1 MFKTGNINSLLIK
14 ISEVVLRLCAPFS
27 KKIEKG
33 IIGRKNSF
41 KKLKSSFKKGDNIV
55 HIHCASHGEYLMSEK
70 LIARLKD
77 KFVNYKFLLSFISPS
92 GYENANLEL
101 FDCVIYLP
109 LESNKNCIEFYK
121 IISPKATFFIKN
133 EIWPNFI
140 KHAKMSGSKVYSAGG
155 NFSSNYLKK
164 IFKIN
169 SAIKKFDS
177 IFVLNE
183 NSKKVVEQIG
193 NQNVIVIGDLRYD
206 TVIPKLSKESNE
218 IIKGFIDNN
227 NCVVFGSTW
236 KEDEN
241 IILKYVNDY
250 KGNTKYIIAP
260 HEISKNSER
269 IKKYLGDKSI
279 LFSKITSNTNLKE
292 FSCLIIDNIGMLS
305 SLYLYST
312 IAYVGGGMGT
322 KGLHNTLEPAY
333 FSKPIIIGKNYKGF
347 DEAEKMI
354 KNGNMISIS
363 NYSDFTNALESII
376 NNKNLIKEMSDKCT
390 KFFDK
395 NKGGVQLILNNLNDL
410 SNQNL
415 IKY

>member
-14 ISEVVLRLCAPFS
+14 IFEVGLRLYAPFS

-33 IIGRKNSF
+33 VLGRKNSF
-41 KKLKSSFKKGDNIV
+41 KKLKSSFKKSDNIIHV
-55 HIHCASHGEYLMSEK
+55 HCASHGEYLMSEE
-70 LIARLKD
+70 LITRLKD
-77 KFVNYKFLLSFISPS
+77 KFIDYKFLLSFISPS
-92 GYENANLEL
+92 GYENANLDL

-109 LESNKNCIEFYK
+109 IESNKNCVKFYK

-140 KHAKMSGSKVYSAGG
+140 KHAKMSGSKVYSVGG

-164 IFKIN
+164 LFKIN
-169 SAIKKFDS
+169 SAIKEFDS

-183 NSKKVVEQIG
+183 RSKKIVEDIG
-193 NQNVIVIGDLRYD
+193 NHNVIVVGDLRYD
-206 TVIPKLSKESNE
+206 TVIPKLKNE
-218 IIKGFIDNN
+218 TNKIIERFIDDN
-227 NCVVFGSTW
+227 NCIVFGSTW

-241 IILKYVNDY
+241 IIVKYINNY

-260 HEISKNSER
+260 HEIVKNSER
-269 IKKYLGDKSI
+269 INKCLGSKSI
-279 LFSKITSNTNLKE
+279 LFSKINSNTDLKE

-305 SLYLYST
+305 SLYSYGT

-322 KGLHNTLEPAY
+322 KGLHNILEPAY

-354 KNGNMISIS
+354 KNGNVISIS
-363 NYSDFTNALESII
+363 NYSDFTNALELII
-376 NNKNLIKEMSDKCT
+376 NNKSIIKEMSNKCT
-390 KFFDK
+390 EFFEK
-395 NKGGVQLILNNLNDL
+395 NKGGVKLILKKL
-410 SNQNL
+410 Q
-415 IKY
+415 

>member
-1 MFKTGNINSLLIK
+1 MFKIGNINSLLIK
-14 ISEVVLRLCAPFS
+14 IFEVGLRLCAPFS

-33 IIGRKNSF
+33 IIGRKDSF
-41 KKLKSSFKKGDNIV
+41 KKLKSSFKKSDNIV

-70 LIARLKD
+70 LITHLKNR
-77 KFVNYKFLLSFISPS
+77 FNNCKFLLSFISPS
-92 GYENANLEL
+92 GYENANEKL
-101 FDCVIYLP
+101 FDCMIYLP
-109 LESNKNCIEFYK
+109 LESNKNCVEFYK

-140 KHAKMSGSKVYSAGG
+140 KHAKMSGSKVYSVGG

-164 IFKIN
+164 LFKIN
-169 SAIKKFDS
+169 SAINEFDS

-183 NSKKVVEQIG
+183 KSKKVVEQIG
-193 NQNVIVIGDLRYD
+193 NQNVIVVGDLRYD
-206 TVIPKLSKESNE
+206 TVIPKLKKETNE
-218 IIKGFIDNN
+218 IVERFIDNN

-236 KEDEN
+236 IEDEN
-241 IILKYVNDY
+241 IILKYFSDY

-260 HEISKNSER
+260 HEIDKNSER
-269 IKKYLGDKSI
+269 INKYLGDKSI
-279 LFSKITSNTNLKE
+279 LFSKISSNTNLKE
-292 FSCLIIDNIGMLS
+292 LSCLIIDNIGMLS
-305 SLYLYST
+305 SLYSYST

-363 NYSDFTNALESII
+363 NFSDFTNVLESII
-376 NNKNLIKEMSDKCT
+376 DNENLIKKMSNKCT

-395 NKGGVQLILNNLNDL
+395 NKGGVKLILNN
-410 SNQNL
+410 
-415 IKY
+415 IK

>member
-14 ISEVVLRLCAPFS
+14 IFEVGLRLFAPFS

-33 IIGRKNSF
+33 VLGRKNSF
-41 KKLKSSFKKGDNIV
+41 KKLKSSFKIGDNII

-70 LIARLKD
+70 LITHLKD
-77 KFVNYKFLLSFISPS
+77 KFDNYKFLLSFISPS
-92 GYENANLEL
+92 GYENANLDL

-109 LESNKNCIEFYK
+109 IESNKNCVEFYK

-140 KHAKMSGSKVYSAGG
+140 KHAKMSGSKVYSVGG

-164 IFKIN
+164 LFKIN
-169 SAIKKFDS
+169 SAINEFDS

-183 NSKKVVEQIG
+183 KSKEVVEQVG
-193 NQNVIVIGDLRYD
+193 NQNVIVVGDLRYD
-206 TVIPKLSKESNE
+206 TVIPQLKNE
-218 IIKGFIDNN
+218 TKKIIERFIDDN

-241 IILKYVNDY
+241 IIIKYINNY

-260 HEISKNSER
+260 HEIVKNSER
-269 IKKYLGDKSI
+269 IKKYLGNKSI
-279 LFSKITSNTNLKE
+279 LFSKINSDTNLKE

-305 SLYLYST
+305 SLYSYST

-322 KGLHNTLEPAY
+322 KGLHNILEPAY
-333 FSKPIIIGKNYKGF
+333 FSKPIIIGKNYRGF

-354 KNGNMISIS
+354 ENGNVISIS
-363 NYSDFTNALESII
+363 NYSDFTNTLESII
-376 NNKNLIKEMSDKCT
+376 NNESMIKEMSIKCT
-390 KFFDK
+390 NFFNK
-395 NKGGVQLILNNLNDL
+395 NKGSVKLILNNL
-410 SNQNL
+410 
-415 IKY
+415 K

>member
-1 MFKTGNINSLLIK
+1 LFKIGNINSLLIK
-14 ISEVVLRLCAPFS
+14 IFEVGLRLCAPFS

-33 IIGRKNSF
+33 IIGRKDSF
-41 KKLKSSFKKGDNIV
+41 KKLKSSFKKSDNIV

-70 LIARLKD
+70 LITHLKNR
-77 KFVNYKFLLSFISPS
+77 FNNCKFLLSFISPS
-92 GYENANLEL
+92 GYENANEKL
-101 FDCVIYLP
+101 FDCMIYLP
-109 LESNKNCIEFYK
+109 LESNKNCVEFYK

-140 KHAKMSGSKVYSAGG
+140 KHAKMSGSKVYSVGG

-164 IFKIN
+164 LFKIN
-169 SAIKKFDS
+169 SAINEFDS

-183 NSKKVVEQIG
+183 KSKKVVEQIG
-193 NQNVIVIGDLRYD
+193 NQNVIVVGDLRYD
-206 TVIPKLSKESNE
+206 TVIPKLKKETNE
-218 IIKGFIDNN
+218 IVERFIDNN

-236 KEDEN
+236 IEDEN
-241 IILKYVNDY
+241 IILKYISDY

-260 HEISKNSER
+260 HEIDKNSER
-269 IKKYLGDKSI
+269 INKYLGDKSI
-279 LFSKITSNTNLKE
+279 LFSKISSNTNLKE
-292 FSCLIIDNIGMLS
+292 LSCLIIDNIGMLS
-305 SLYLYST
+305 SLYSYST

-363 NYSDFTNALESII
+363 NFSDFTNVLESII
-376 NNKNLIKEMSDKCT
+376 DNENLIKKMSNKCT

-395 NKGGVQLILNNLNDL
+395 NKGGVKLILNN
-410 SNQNL
+410 
-415 IKY
+415 IK

>member
-14 ISEVVLRLCAPFS
+14 IFEVVLRLCAPFS

-33 IIGRKNSF
+33 ITGRKNSF

-70 LIARLKD
+70 LITLLKD

-92 GYENANLEL
+92 GYENANLNL

-140 KHAKMSGSKVYSAGG
+140 KYAKMSGSKVYSVGG
-155 NFSSNYLKK
+155 NFSANYLKK

-169 SAIKKFDS
+169 SAIKRFDS
-177 IFVLNE
+177 MFVLNE
-183 NSKKVVEQIG
+183 RSKNIVEGIG
-193 NQNVIVIGDLRYD
+193 NQNVFVVGDLRYD
-206 TVIPKLSKESNE
+206 NTIPKLKNKTKKVIES
-218 IIKGFIDNN
+218 FIDNN

-241 IILKYVNDY
+241 IITKYINNQI
-250 KGNTKYIIAP
+250 GNTKYIIAP
-260 HEISKNSER
+260 HEIDKNSYR
-269 IKKYLGDKSI
+269 IKKHLGAKSI
-279 LFSKITSNTNLKE
+279 LFSEINPNTKLE
-292 FSCLIIDNIGMLS
+292 DFSCLIIDNIGMLS
-305 SLYLYST
+305 SLYSYST
-312 IAYVGGGMGT
+312 VAYVGGGMGK

-354 KNGNMISIS
+354 KNGNLISVS
-363 NYSDFTNALESII
+363 NYNDFEKTLESII
-376 NNKNLIKEMSDKCT
+376 NNKTIIKEMSKKCNE
-390 KFFDK
+390 FFDK
-395 NKGGVQLILNNLNDL
+395 NKGGVKLILKNLN
-410 SNQNL
+410 
-415 IKY
+415 

>member
-14 ISEVVLRLCAPFS
+14 IFEVGLRLYAPFS

-33 IIGRKNSF
+33 VLGRKNSF
-41 KKLKSSFKKGDNIV
+41 KKLKSSFKKSDNII

-70 LIARLKD
+70 LITRLKD
-77 KFVNYKFLLSFISPS
+77 KFIDYKFLLSFISPS
-92 GYENANLEL
+92 GFENANVDL

-140 KHAKMSGSKVYSAGG
+140 KHAKMSGSKVYSVGG

-164 IFKIN
+164 LFKIN
-169 SAIKKFDS
+169 SAIKEFDS

-183 NSKKVVEQIG
+183 RSKKIVEDIG
-193 NQNVIVIGDLRYD
+193 NHNVIVVGDLRYD
-206 TVIPKLSKESNE
+206 TVIPKLKNE
-218 IIKGFIDNN
+218 TNKIIERFIDDN
-227 NCVVFGSTW
+227 NCIVFGSTW

-241 IILKYVNDY
+241 IIVKYINNY

-260 HEISKNSER
+260 HEIVKNSER
-269 IKKYLGDKSI
+269 IKKYLGSKSI
-279 LFSKITSNTNLKE
+279 LFSKINSNTDLKE

-305 SLYLYST
+305 SLYSYGT

-322 KGLHNTLEPAY
+322 KGLHNILEPAY

-354 KNGNMISIS
+354 KNGNVISIS
-363 NYSDFTNALESII
+363 NYSDFTNALELII
-376 NNKNLIKEMSDKCT
+376 NNKSIIKEMSNKCT
-390 KFFDK
+390 EFFEK
-395 NKGGVQLILNNLNDL
+395 NKGGVKLILNKL
-410 SNQNL
+410 Q
-415 IKY
+415 

>member
-1 MFKTGNINSLLIK
+1 MFKIGNINSLLIK
-14 ISEVVLRLCAPFS
+14 IFEVGLRLCAPFS

-33 IIGRKNSF
+33 IIGRKDSF
-41 KKLKSSFKKGDNIV
+41 KKLKSSFKKSDNIV

-70 LIARLKD
+70 LITHLKNR
-77 KFVNYKFLLSFISPS
+77 FNNCKFLLSFISPS
-92 GYENANLEL
+92 GYENANEKL
-101 FDCVIYLP
+101 FDCMIYLP
-109 LESNKNCIEFYK
+109 LESNKNCVEFYK

-140 KHAKMSGSKVYSAGG
+140 KHAKMSGSKVYSVGG

-164 IFKIN
+164 LFKIN
-169 SAIKKFDS
+169 SAINEFDS

-183 NSKKVVEQIG
+183 KSKKVVEQIG
-193 NQNVIVIGDLRYD
+193 NQNVIVVGDLRYD
-206 TVIPKLSKESNE
+206 TVIPKLKKETNE
-218 IIKGFIDNN
+218 IVERFIDNN

-236 KEDEN
+236 IEDEN
-241 IILKYVNDY
+241 IILKYISDY

-260 HEISKNSER
+260 HEIDKNSER
-269 IKKYLGDKSI
+269 INKYLGDKSI
-279 LFSKITSNTNLKE
+279 LFSKISSNTNLKE
-292 FSCLIIDNIGMLS
+292 LSCLIIDNIGMLS
-305 SLYLYST
+305 SLYSYST

-363 NYSDFTNALESII
+363 NFSDFTNVLESII
-376 NNKNLIKEMSDKCT
+376 DNENLIKKMSNKCT

-395 NKGGVQLILNNLNDL
+395 NKGGVKLILNN
-410 SNQNL
+410 
-415 IKY
+415 IK